1 MAEKDVT
8 TYSCRPWHKHAMR
21 AASNLVGRAAQ
32 HNINHPILWR
42 STRGP
47 TPECQAFPR
56 RVRLAL
62 PDSTPLHSTRP
73 RPPPACS
80 SLAPRPAPPLSISIP
95 ARRSSPLNNPPH
107 GALVFVSSRPQA
119 AVHGH
124 RQPRALAA
132 PRAVLAP
139 AEPPP
144 PGGRRRHLPRHH
156 RHVPPARRR
165 R

>member
-1 MAEKDVT
+1 MSQHIAVDLGN
-8 TYSCRPWHKHAMR
+8 KHAMR

-47 TPECQAFPR
+47 TPECQALPR
-56 RVRLAL
+56 LVAPRPPLL
-62 PDSTPLHSTRP
+62 GYSTPLHSPAPAARVLLP
-73 RPPPACS
+73 RA
-80 SLAPRPAPPLSISIP
+80 RPAPLRPYLYPFPLV
-95 ARRSSPLNNPPH
+95 PLNNPPH
-107 GALVFVSSRPQA
+107 RALVFVSSRPQA

>member
-1 MAEKDVT
+1 MRCEQFQTSWAE
-8 TYSCRPWHKHAMR
+8 
-21 AASNLVGRAAQ
+21 Q
-32 HNINHPILWR
+32 HNTTLIIPFFGGA
-42 STRGP
+42 RGG
-47 TPECQAFPR
+47 PR
-56 RVRLAL
+56 LNARRGRDVSRLAL

-80 SLAPRPAPPLSISIP
+80 SLAPRPAPLPYLYPFPLV
-95 ARRSSPLNNPPH
+95 PLNNPPH

-144 PGGRRRHLPRHH
+144 PGGHRRHLPRHH